1 MKRFDVTL
9 VQAVILGLFL
19 AVSFDAFGETS
30 ESPIVTLSWA
40 LPSKE
45 SSCAEQRGP
54 ELLGLRYAQ
63 PPTGSNRFMPAVT
76 PAPTWTGGYSAT
88 SYGNVCPQLS
98 KVKSGGT
105 TTTEVVGSEDCLFLN
120 VFRPKTITGKLP
132 VMFWIH
138 GGGFIE
144 GSGGSSTSVNGSFL
158 SDFDAGNLAVGGKVI
173 VVTINYRLGRL
184 GWLAHPALAQLPG
197 GQLGNYG
204 LSDQIAA
211 LAWVQAN
218 ISGFGGD
225 PTNVTV
231 FGESAGGMS
240 VLYLLTSPKAKGLFA
255 RAISESGFPME
266 ATSAQASILGG
277 EVTANV
283 GCTGSDSE
291 IVQCLQQVSPAT
303 FVRSLIRT

>member
-1 MKRFDVTL
+1 MKNLFAWIGLMSVL
-9 VQAVILGLFL
+9 IIFFCAYQSQAQTAPG
-19 AVSFDAFGETS
+19 
-30 ESPIVTLSWA
+30 PIVTL
-40 LPSKE
+40 PSGLQIQGIIDAQNNAAQ
-45 SSCAEQRGP
+45 SF
-54 ELLGLRYAQ
+54 LGLRYAQ

-88 SYGNVCPQLS
+88 AYGNVCPQA
-98 KVKSGGT
+98 VQVTSGGT
-105 TTTEVVGSEDCLFLN
+105 STSEVVGSEDCLFLN
-120 VFRPKTITGKLP
+120 VFRPKTITGELP

-138 GGGFIE
+138 GGGFIQ
-144 GSGGSSTSVNGSFL
+144 GSGGSNTSVNGSFL
-158 SDFDAGNLAVGGKVI
+158 SDFDAGNLAVNGNVI

-211 LAWVQAN
+211 LNWVQDN
-218 ISGFGGD
+218 ISSFGGD
-225 PTNVTV
+225 PTNVTI

-266 ATSAQASILGG
+266 ATS
-277 EVTANV
+277 
-283 GCTGSDSE
+283 TGLHS
-291 IVQCLQQVSPAT
+291 
-303 FVRSLIRT
+303 RR